1 MPTLTA
7 PTDVA
12 VQAPRAERVC
22 RLLEWR
28 PWPFPNPSLLGH
40 CSVSFSGGWCVH
52 RVPVFKRADGT
63 ISVSTPEAADVDRE
77 GRAKLKPDGKRSYT
91 KIITFETASARER
104 WQQSILAALAAAGIS
119 GEVQP

>member
-1 MPTLTA
+1 
-7 PTDVA
+7 
-12 VQAPRAERVC
+12 
-22 RLLEWR
+22 
-28 PWPFPNPSLLGH
+28 
-40 CSVSFSGGWCVH
+40 
-52 RVPVFKRADGT
+52 VPVFKRADGT